1 MASANTL
8 FAAIFGFLF
17 RAKILIP
24 LIFVMGA
31 LSAGVYFQRKA
42 EESKGE
48 RYRTLAV
55 DRGPVIQRITA
66 NGTLNPVTVVSVGT
80 QVSGTVTKLY
90 TDFNNAVKAN
100 QVLLELDP
108 ALIKANL
115 AQIDASLR
123 SAEATA
129 RLAESTLKRNRDL
142 VEKGFISSQTLEQ
155 NAKELDVANA
165 TVAQVKSQLDRERTN
180 LSYTIIRSPIDG
192 IVIDRKIDVGQ
203 TVAASFSTPT
213 LFQIAKNLEEM
224 QIDTSV
230 AEADVGSVRQ
240 GLPVRFT
247 VDAYPERDFQG
258 KIRLV
263 RLNPT
268 IQQNV
273 VTYNVVVDVN
283 NEGSLL
289 KPGMTA
295 QVSFVANQRENVVRI
310 PNGALRFRPP
320 KDDKDERKVVKK
332 DVNKPKPVESSST
345 AKPDVA
351 NVATAEGK
359 PGAAKSDETR
369 EAGKVDG
376 GPAADGSARI
386 RRPPARV
393 YKIND
398 KNDLVPVEI
407 RTGVASNQFTEMI
420 SGDVKPGDE
429 LVIRDLQDKGAK
441 K

>member
-1 MASANTL
+1 MASPKSV
-8 FAAIFGFLF
+8 FASTFAFLF

-24 LIFVMGA
+24 LI
-31 LSAGVYFQRKA
+31 LLAGMIGTSIYFQKKA
-42 EESKGE
+42 EKSKGE
-48 RYRTLAV
+48 RYRMIAV
-55 DRGPVIQRITA
+55 DRGAVIQRITA

-90 TDFNNAVKAN
+90 TDFNNVVKAN

-123 SAEATA
+123 SAAATA
-129 RLAESTLKRNRDL
+129 RLAESTLKRNREL

-165 TVAQVKSQLDRERTN
+165 TVAQVKSQLDREKTN

-240 GLPVRFT
+240 GMPVRFT

-295 QVSFVANQRENVVRI
+295 QVSFVANQRDNVVRI
-310 PNGALRFRPP
+310 PNGALRFKPP
-320 KDDKDERKVVKK
+320 KDDKEDKKAAKK
-332 DVNKPKPVESSST
+332 DVAKKKATDSSDIKTVDTKTESAVGT
-345 AKPDVA
+345 
-351 NVATAEGK
+351 
-359 PGAAKSDETR
+359 
-369 EAGKVDG
+369 DG
-376 GPAADGSARI
+376 GARV

-393 YKIND
+393 YKVNE
-398 KNDLVPVEI
+398 KNELVPMEI

-429 LVIRDLQDKGAK
+429 LVIRDLQDKTAK